1 MPVLRRAEETPAA
14 SKKEPLPSRG
24 PPDIMIAF
32 QPAETFVHSAKWSQV
47 RFWQILLQKS
57 AYRRRGTVDAIF
69 DAVVVTRWIVRATYA
84 RLY

>member
-1 MPVLRRAEETPAA
+1 L
-14 SKKEPLPSRG
+14 
-24 PPDIMIAF
+24 
-32 QPAETFVHSAKWSQV
+32 V
-47 RFWQILLQKS
+47 RFVPILLQKS